1 MTLIYK
7 EMKSSENKITQI
19 DINNTNE
26 NNGIR
31 ALLIIRYKTG
41 LTFNPFI
48 LHAILFMTKSLSKIS
63 K

>member
-7 EMKSSENKITQI
+7 EIRRSENKITQI

-31 ALLIIRYKTG
+31 ALVIIRYKTG

-48 LHAILFMTKSLSKIS
+48 FSCHSFYEKVLI
-63 K
+63 

>member
-7 EMKSSENKITQI
+7 EIDSSENKITQI

-31 ALLIIRYKTG
+31 AFHPIIYKTRF
-41 LTFNPFI
+41 TY
-48 LHAILFMTKSLSKIS
+48 
-63 K
+63 